1 MENVIN
7 LPGEVKRKSGTKM
20 SKKYDIAIEPKKA
33 KYYIVGTPET
43 YRDWYYFFRNQG
55 YNIRQSQELAL
66 KRAPK

>member
-1 MENVIN
+1 
-7 LPGEVKRKSGTKM
+7 M
-20 SKKYDIAIEPKKA
+20 SKKYDIAIEPKEG
-33 KYYIVGTPET
+33 KYKYIVGTPET